1 MTIQET
7 KKLKDGSY
15 VTINFYERTLAMKT
29 QTINTAWIDRYTPQ
43 ITILKANYLD
53 AIRYAKMCTLAAQKI
68 ADCADYKAIRD
79 NILQDRKGTRYA
91 CTWNEAQTEASRLY
105 KFVKR
110 GVFIPPKPYKIDL
123 VKRIIWAWDIS
134 RGFYPLM

>member
-53 AIRYAKMCTLAAQKI
+53 AIRYAKMCTLAPQ
-68 ADCADYKAIRD
+68 
-79 NILQDRKGTRYA
+79 
-91 CTWNEAQTEASRLY
+91 NEFFEY
-105 KFVKR
+105 
-110 GVFIPPKPYKIDL
+110 VFIEDSMEKNLI
-123 VKRIIWAWDIS
+123 
-134 RGFYPLM
+134 